1 MDNESF
7 LPHLVITSAYTSF
20 RQRFNCAPRFLHRRT
35 PTPPQAHPLMSRKPI
50 FFLFDWS
57 FLAGARGCAP
67 VRWVGPFFGE
77 NEVFRLESANFPSVK
92 ASKST
97 TFSFYRTRDNKE
109 AVGDSDDA
117 ESIDGS
123 TLIARETDSVDFH
136 SANQATGCLYLIG
149 VHDKKTGKTTIR
161 PAPLHILTRDVKAL
175 KGQEPIAVS
184 ALQPLEARAALGE
197 SFGIK
202 KAELAIKTQEQNK
215 VDVSAME
222 TAVDHLQ
229 ESIQKSTRALPSKEE
244 AQATADSTRLV
255 PPYNAEA
262 TVPSELRFWSLD
274 KTNEYRFFRFKDPNG
289 SISICVQSATL
300 HLLAKPTCTSSAK
313 ILQYIAYM
321 MLFWQLAIQ
330 SNLGKVS
337 LQEKLTSMPSVVA
350 DGLLSRFTESARTS
364 SKSQFTSQKEMLLLT
379 HMFALCLRVDDYA
392 TNTEI
397 IAKDLSQSTQSIN
410 TLFKSMGCQ
419 IAKPTVADLK
429 RLGLPDSAAE
439 TKHASLKVPLEF
451 PKPRGKR
458 RRG

>member
-1 MDNESF
+1 MTAFISKKCKCSEARDDAKAS
-7 LPHLVITSAYTSF
+7 LVLSTQPKS
-20 RQRFNCAPRFLHRRT
+20 QL
-35 PTPPQAHPLMSRKPI
+35 
-50 FFLFDWS
+50 
-57 FLAGARGCAP
+57 GP
-67 VRWVGPFFGE
+67 V
-77 NEVFRLESANFPSVK
+77 LANFPSVK
-92 ASKST
+92 PSKST
-97 TFSFYRTRDNKE
+97 TFSCYQTTDDKK
-109 AVGDSDDA
+109 AVGNSDDA
-117 ESIDGS
+117 EFVDLP
-123 TLIARETDSVDFH
+123 TLLAGETDSVAFH
-136 SANQATGCLYLIG
+136 SANQATGCRYLVG

-184 ALQPLEARAALGE
+184 VLQRLEARAALGE
-197 SFGIK
+197 SFGTK
-202 KAELAIKTQEQNK
+202 KAKLAIKAQERNK

-222 TAVDHLQ
+222 TVVDHLQ
-229 ESIQKSTRALPSKEE
+229 ESIQKSTQALPSKGSLFRSLYIASTYLRGSSEE

-262 TVPSELRFWSLD
+262 TVPSEVYPLHNIIPETEWKTLSEAPFLVVGQNQRIPLLPFQRSKWINQHLHSICD
-274 KTNEYRFFRFKDPNG
+274 SSSPSKTN
-289 SISICVQSATL
+289 I
-300 HLLAKPTCTSSAK
+300 K

-321 MLFWQLAIQ
+321 MLFRQLAIQ

-337 LQEKLTSMPSVVA
+337 LQDKLTSMPSVVA

-364 SKSQFTSQKEMLLLT
+364 SKSQFTSQKETLLLT
-379 HMFALCLRVDDYA
+379 HMFALCLRVDEYA
-392 TNTEI
+392 TNIEI

-439 TKHASLKVPLEF
+439 TKRALLKVPLEF

>member
-1 MDNESF
+1 MAPTSVSKKRKRSEAGDDAKASF
-7 LPHLVITSAYTSF
+7 VLSTQSKSQL
-20 RQRFNCAPRFLHRRT
+20 
-35 PTPPQAHPLMSRKPI
+35 
-50 FFLFDWS
+50 
-57 FLAGARGCAP
+57 GP
-67 VRWVGPFFGE
+67 V
-77 NEVFRLESANFPSVK
+77 LANFPSVK
-92 ASKST
+92 PSKST
-97 TFSFYRTRDNKE
+97 TFSCYQTRGNAK
-109 AVGDSDDA
+109 AVGDADDA
-117 ESIDGS
+117 EFVDLP
-123 TLIARETDSVDFH
+123 TLIAGETDSVDFH
-136 SANQATGCLYLIG
+136 SANQATGCRYLVG

-184 ALQPLEARAALGE
+184 VLQRLEARAALGE
-197 SFGIK
+197 SFGTK
-202 KAELAIKTQEQNK
+202 KAKLAIKAQERNK

-222 TAVDHLQ
+222 TVVDHLQ
-229 ESIQKSTRALPSKEE
+229 ESIQKSTQALPSKEE

-262 TVPSELRFWSLD
+262 TVPSEVYPLHNIIPETEW
-274 KTNEYRFFRFKDPNG
+274 KTLSEAPFLVVGQNQRIPLLPFQRSKWINQRLH
-289 SISICVQSATL
+289 SICD
-300 HLLAKPTCTSSAK
+300 SSSPSKTDIK

-321 MLFWQLAIQ
+321 MLFRQLAIQ

-364 SKSQFTSQKEMLLLT
+364 SKSQFTSQKETLLLT

-410 TLFKSMGCQ
+410 TLFKSLGCQ
-419 IAKPTVADLK
+419 ITKLTVADLK

-439 TKHASLKVPLEF
+439 TKHALLKVPLEF

-458 RRG
+458 RHG

>member
-1 MDNESF
+1 MAPTSVSKKRERSEAGDDAKASF
-7 LPHLVITSAYTSF
+7 VLSTQSKSQL
-20 RQRFNCAPRFLHRRT
+20 
-35 PTPPQAHPLMSRKPI
+35 
-50 FFLFDWS
+50 
-57 FLAGARGCAP
+57 GP
-67 VRWVGPFFGE
+67 V
-77 NEVFRLESANFPSVK
+77 LANFPSVK
-92 ASKST
+92 PSKST
-97 TFSFYRTRDNKE
+97 TFSCYQTGGNAK
-109 AVGDSDDA
+109 AVGDADDA
-117 ESIDGS
+117 EFVDLP
-123 TLIARETDSVDFH
+123 TLIAGETDSVDFH
-136 SANQATGCLYLIG
+136 SANQATGCRYLVG
-149 VHDKKTGKTTIR
+149 VHDKKTSKTTIR

-184 ALQPLEARAALGE
+184 VLQRLEARAALGE
-197 SFGIK
+197 SFGTK
-202 KAELAIKTQEQNK
+202 KAKLAIKAQERNK

-222 TAVDHLQ
+222 TVVDHLQ
-229 ESIQKSTRALPSKEE
+229 ESIQKSTQALPSKEE

-262 TVPSELRFWSLD
+262 TVPSEVYPLHNIIPETEWKTLSEAPFLVVGQNQRIPLLPFQRSKWINQHLHSICD
-274 KTNEYRFFRFKDPNG
+274 SSSPSKTN
-289 SISICVQSATL
+289 I
-300 HLLAKPTCTSSAK
+300 K

-321 MLFWQLAIQ
+321 MLFRQLAIQ

-364 SKSQFTSQKEMLLLT
+364 SKSQFTSQKETLLLT

-419 IAKPTVADLK
+419 ITKLTVADLK
-429 RLGLPDSAAE
+429 RFGLPDSAAE
-439 TKHASLKVPLEF
+439 TKHALLKVPLEF

-458 RRG
+458 RHG